1 MQILVAAGTR
11 PEIIKLSPVVQALRA
26 DGHELHM
33 VATGQHADPKM
44 AGEVFTG
51 LGYQPDI
58 TWELPTSSVSARVGA
73 ILANAIHGLA
83 ASRPDAVLVLGDTD
97 TAPLVALA
105 ARRQGTG
112 VIHVEAGLRSFN
124 ARSAEEVNRRVM
136 AATATL
142 NLAPTPL
149 AAQFLRAEGVP
160 AERVHVVGNPVIDV
174 LAASGVARCPV
185 AERDGV
191 LFTAHRATN
200 VDHPERL
207 RLLVSLLAEL
217 GTRYGPVIFPV
228 HPRTERRLA
237 EAGLLDEVKN
247 LAGVQAGP
255 PLAFHE
261 LLGCLARSQL
271 VVTDSGGLQEEAA
284 FYGLPAII
292 MRETTPRWEGIQAG
306 IAALCGVDPARVLA
320 WAAWFLQARQ
330 LEAIAGVP
338 CPYGSGDAGPRIA
351 ALLRQPLVKDMLT
364 PGECDLSLPGAHGI
378 AALIDRIA
386 S

>member
-1 MQILVAAGTR
+1 
-11 PEIIKLSPVVQALRA
+11 
-26 DGHELHM
+26 M

-73 ILANAIHGLA
+73 ILASAIDGLA

-112 VIHVEAGLRSFN
+112 VIHVEASLRSFN
-124 ARSAEEVNRRVM
+124 GHSAEEVNRRVM

-174 LAASGVARCPV
+174 LAASGVPRCPV

-191 LFTAHRATN
+191 LFTTHRATN

-237 EAGLLDEVKN
+237 EAGLLDEVKD

-261 LLGCLARSQL
+261 LLGCLARSRL

-320 WAAWFLQARQ
+320 WAARFLQARQ
-330 LEAIAGVP
+330 LETIARVP

-351 ALLRQPLVKDMLT
+351 ELLRQPRVKDMVT
-364 PGECDLSLPGAHGI
+364 PGECDLSLPGAQGI